1 MHNPLR
7 SEAEMF
13 RVVVIVGFAAAPVIA
28 LGLIAGPEWGAIMLA
43 VEVGMGIG
51 LMWRALRGSDP
62 HTAAVTSSDD
72 EVRRILV
79 VANETVTGK
88 ALLSEIHGRCAGR
101 PSEVMVIVPALPGS
115 RLEHLAHDVDAA
127 LAEARERLDASL
139 RAMARRRD
147 RGARRGRGPSRPQ
160 RGDRG
165 RASGL
170 RGRRGDRLDPP
181 AGALEVAG
189 AGGGRAR
196 PGGDP
201 AAGLPRGRRPRGRGG
216 DADRGLIRSAGRE
229 PAYLPPTL
237 SSKYWTRPW
246 RSFGE
251 SLVSK
256 SWGMTLGWKP
266 WAISELGSTICF
278 SM

>member
-13 RVVVIVGFAAAPVIA
+13 RVVVIVGVAAAPVIA

-43 VEVGMGIG
+43 VEAGVGIG

-62 HTAAVTSSDD
+62 HTAAVASSDD

-88 ALLSEIHGRCAGR
+88 ALLSEIHGRCADR

-139 RAMARRRD
+139 RAMAD
-147 RGARRGRGPSRPQ
+147 AGIEARGEVGDHHDPNVAIEDALRAFAADEVIISTHPPERSKWLERGVV
-160 RGDRG
+160 
-165 RASGL
+165 
-170 RGRRGDRLDPP
+170 
-181 AGALEVAG
+181 E
-189 AGGGRAR
+189 RAR
-196 PGGDP
+196 AEIPLPVSHVVVDLEAE
-201 AAGLPRGRRPRGRGG
+201 AAT
-216 DADRGLIRSAGRE
+216 
-229 PAYLPPTL
+229 PT
-237 SSKYWTRPW
+237 
-246 RSFGE
+246 G
-251 SLVSK
+251 V
-256 SWGMTLGWKP
+256 
-266 WAISELGSTICF
+266 
-278 SM
+278 